1 MENTF
6 QHFHTRCVLNANYT
20 FDSPLQTLLE
30 ELDCE
35 DRDSVSFL
43 VQCTGI
49 LNEDISVSVTPSSAL
64 QMNLPWNV
72 LRALSAEENETRE
85 PTGLT
90 YIENEM
96 GGSLMYS

>member
-1 MENTF
+1 
-6 QHFHTRCVLNANYT
+6 
-20 FDSPLQTLLE
+20 
-30 ELDCE
+30 
-35 DRDSVSFL
+35 
-43 VQCTGI
+43 
-49 LNEDISVSVTPSSAL
+49 
-64 QMNLPWNV
+64 MNLPWNV